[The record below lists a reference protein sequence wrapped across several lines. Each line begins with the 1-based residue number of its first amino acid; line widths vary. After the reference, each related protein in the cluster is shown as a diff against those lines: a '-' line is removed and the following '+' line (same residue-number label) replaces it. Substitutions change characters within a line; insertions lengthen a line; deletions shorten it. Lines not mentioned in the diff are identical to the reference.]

1 VEGAWANEVGAGKQ
15 SVIGIGTNNSTRK
28 DGRILWTDGT
38 MTLPESTPALIQN
51 RGPKAVVTVEAL
63 CSSVQNITATAT
75 LTSTCA
81 LAVVK
86 GTGDVVLTLPAAN
99 ARGTD
104 KSQTVTIK
112 NLKTSG
118 TLTLQRAGT
127 DSLFLYGGT
136 TAQTNT
142 TISTGAMMQVLSNGN
157 NEWYVL
163 I

>member
-1 VEGAWANEVGAGKQ
+1 
-15 SVIGIGTNNSTRK
+15 
-28 DGRILWTDGT
+28 
-38 MTLPESTPALIQN
+38 
-51 RGPKAVVTVEAL
+51 
-63 CSSVQNITATAT
+63 
-75 LTSTCA
+75 
-81 LAVVK
+81 VVK
-86 GTGDVVLTLPAAN
+86 GTGNVVLTLPAAN

-127 DSLFLYGGT
+127 DSLYLYGGT

-142 TISTGAMMQVLSNGN
+142 TISAGVMMQVLSNGN